1 MRLIKCKNGT
11 IVKIYSSA
19 KEISAQRYSD
29 LQKYLLLES
38 STGSTAD
45 SIKLRLDRI
54 KAFIEESQLPNALLE
69 IEMAQISLNNAI
81 NNVSYYNMAFAVLV
95 AEIGGKAAFDISEDG
110 LQSTIHQLMALD
122 IEHGVIVDEVDLS
135 KKKLI

>member
-29 LQKYLLLES
+29 LQKYLLLDS

-95 AEIGGKAAFDISEDG
+95 AEIGGKTVLDTTEDG
-110 LQSTIHQLMALD
+110 LQNTLRQLIELEVTIGD
-122 IEHGVIVDEVDLS
+122 IEEVVDEV
-135 KKKLI
+135 KKK

>member
-95 AEIGGKAAFDISEDG
+95 AEIGGKTVLDTTEDG
-110 LQSTIHQLMALD
+110 LQNTLRQLIELEVTIGD
-122 IEHGVIVDEVDLS
+122 IEEVVDEV
-135 KKKLI
+135 KKK

>member
-95 AEIGGKAAFDISEDG
+95 AEICGKAAFDISEDG
-110 LQSTIHQLMALD
+110 LQSTIQQLMALD